1 MQLSIKATFST
12 FLQRNCSILSKTSVQ
27 GLRVTKI
34 VKGNQFQGVWG
45 ELEAKKKMFP
55 ETIIYKIFETKSS
68 FHLKQRTTGKV

>member
-27 GLRVTKI
+27 GLRVSKI

-45 ELEAKKKMFP
+45 ELEAKKKCFQRQS
-55 ETIIYKIFETKSS
+55 FTKYLRLSLV
-68 FHLKQRTTGKV
+68 FI